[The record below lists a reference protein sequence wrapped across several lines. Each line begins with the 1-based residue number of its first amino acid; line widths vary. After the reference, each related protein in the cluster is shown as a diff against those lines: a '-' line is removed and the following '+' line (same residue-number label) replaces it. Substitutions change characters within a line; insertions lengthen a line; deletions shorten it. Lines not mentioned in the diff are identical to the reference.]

1 MGVASSATVTATS
14 SEELTAPSMRGC
26 GSCSAGCMDEVP
38 NTGAELDP
46 GRGDEEAVDQ
56 VDDPMEGGCVPWNGF
71 VPRQPGDL
79 LASSPAFPG
88 NVLPS
93 DQADERALGSE
104 RASGAWPTRITEV
117 FRARLTIVFRLDS
130 KTVASCPQHNIPPR
144 PPRATAHIRCRCA
157 SCQPRVARRG
167 GRRRLVCN
175 RRRTRHCR
183 AT

>member
-104 RASGAWPTRITEV
+104 RASGAIGPRGSPRCFGHACFDSHSIT
-117 FRARLTIVFRLDS
+117 DS
-130 KTVASCPQHNIPPR
+130 QIKD
-144 PPRATAHIRCRCA
+144 
-157 SCQPRVARRG
+157 
-167 GRRRLVCN
+167 
-175 RRRTRHCR
+175 
-183 AT
+183 